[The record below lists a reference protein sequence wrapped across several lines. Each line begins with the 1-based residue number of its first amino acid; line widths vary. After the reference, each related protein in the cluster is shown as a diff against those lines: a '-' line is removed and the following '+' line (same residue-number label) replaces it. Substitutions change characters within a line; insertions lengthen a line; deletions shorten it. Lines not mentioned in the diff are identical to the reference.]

1 MTANLKIKKNIS
13 LLICGVIVTIF
24 SQNGWSAENICTI
37 NDNGTVRPQDFIP
50 GDQNDFTCWGQ
61 PSTQQVIFY
70 KVAACKSA
78 LAQPTLATPLDLTSC
93 TTVFESTTG
102 ATVDVSVG
110 ITNPLVGTFTFPPV
124 GTYTFLY
131 LELDPTFTYNQQA
144 TFNSNNAGL
153 AVNITPNNG
162 AGGAGNAGST
172 CWSNGTAVRT
182 FQTNRGNVS
191 CGTLAQAAPVA
202 TSVVMNS
209 FVEDQSILSFDNE
222 TFTNGKFLS
231 AAFIKAN
238 KTLAIA
244 TAQGVPLANG
254 SRIAAWGNFPINV
267 TANMNQNYV
276 LSFTNTLGISALFTS
291 LTEMNGLSVGA
302 FDIDITID

>member
-1 MTANLKIKKNIS
+1 
-13 LLICGVIVTIF
+13 
-24 SQNGWSAENICTI
+24 
-37 NDNGTVRPQDFIP
+37 
-50 GDQNDFTCWGQ
+50 
-61 PSTQQVIFY
+61 
-70 KVAACKSA
+70 
-78 LAQPTLATPLDLTSC
+78 
-93 TTVFESTTG
+93 
-102 ATVDVSVG
+102 VG

-131 LELDPTFTYNQQA
+131 LEVDPTFTYNQQA

-153 AVNITPNNG
+153 AVNITPNDG
-162 AGGAGNAGST
+162 AGNAGNAGST
-172 CWSNGTAVRT
+172 CWSNGTTVRN

-191 CGTLAQAAPVA
+191 CGTLLQAAPVA

-209 FVEDQSILSFDNE
+209 FDDGQSILSFDNE

-231 AAFIKAN
+231 AAFIKTD
-238 KTLAIA
+238 KTLAA
-244 TAQGVPLANG
+244 QTAQGVALAAG
-254 SRIAAWGNFPINV
+254 SRMAVWGNFPINV

-276 LSFTNTLGISALFTS
+276 LSFTNRLGISALFTS

>member
-1 MTANLKIKKNIS
+1 MTANLKIKKNIL

-24 SQNGWSAENICTI
+24 SQNGWSAENRCTI
-37 NDNGTVRPQDFIP
+37 NDNGTVRPTDF
-50 GDQNDFTCWGQ
+50 DLTADVDFTCWGQ
-61 PSTQQVIFY
+61 PDTQQVIFY
-70 KVAACKSA
+70 KIAACKSA
-78 LAQPTLATPLDLTSC
+78 LALPTIATPLNLTSC

-102 ATVDVSVG
+102 AAVDVSVG

-131 LELDPTFTYNQQA
+131 LELDPTFTYQQVA
-144 TFNSNNAGL
+144 PFNSDNAGT
-153 AVNITPNNG
+153 AVNITPNDG
-162 AGGAGNAGST
+162 AGGAGTIGSV
-172 CWSNGTAVRT
+172 CWSNGTTVRN

-209 FVEDQSILSFDNE
+209 FFDDLSSVAILDTLMNNGKILS
-222 TFTNGKFLS
+222 G
-231 AAFIKAN
+231 AFIKAD
-238 KTLAIA
+238 KTRAIV
-244 TAQGVPLANG
+244 TAQGVALANG
-254 SRIAAWGNFPINV
+254 TRMAVWGTIPINV

-276 LSFTNTLGISALFTS
+276 LSFTNTLGISAMFTS
-291 LTEMNGLSVGA
+291 LTGMNGLSVGA